1 MKITLPEG
9 FMPPKNARPDE
20 PFEVVATLRA
30 DEDGTFSLVAV
41 DGLKM
46 AEDDEDDDE
55 ESEDVNERTDASAI
69 RLPFE
74 DE

>member
-1 MKITLPEG
+1 MKINLPEG

-20 PFEVVATLRA
+20 PFEVVATLRP

-41 DGLKM
+41 DGLKL
-46 AEDDEDDDE
+46 AEDDEEDE
-55 ESEDVNERTDASAI
+55 MNERTDASAI